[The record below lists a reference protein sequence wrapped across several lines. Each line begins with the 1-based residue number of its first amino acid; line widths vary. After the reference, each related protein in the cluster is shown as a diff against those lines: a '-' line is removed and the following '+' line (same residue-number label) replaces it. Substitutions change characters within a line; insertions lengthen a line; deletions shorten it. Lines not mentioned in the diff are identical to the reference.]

1 LIGNKIDISEND
13 RAVSRKMA
21 ENFCD
26 QNGIILYFETSAK
39 DGIKI
44 IKKKEQMYKK
54 LLKRLQN
61 VH

>member
-39 DGIKI
+39 DG
-44 IKKKEQMYKK
+44 
-54 LLKRLQN
+54 N
-61 VH
+61 